1 MTNLKML
8 MIAIV
13 GSMFCFTVIDCFIV
27 EVSIGQYV
35 LMEFLISVVHSF
47 YNYAKNKQLT
57 NI

>member
-1 MTNLKML
+1 